1 MERFRKFVTYVA
13 AELNEDDFD
22 KGSLTQTLIVKLKD
36 GMSIVNPAYKK
47 ALTGEELEQVRE
59 DEESHQK
66 LGNIEIELEEI
77 AQGVRDNL
85 QSIFQR
91 GEKFDSLTH
100 KSE

>member
-1 MERFRKFVTYVA
+1 MVGDQQAEMERFRKFITYVG

-47 ALTGEELEQVRE
+47 TLTSEDLEQIRT
-59 DEESHQK
+59 DEESNKK
-66 LGNIEIELEEI
+66 LGSIEVELEEI

-85 QSIFQR
+85 QSIF
-91 GEKFDSLTH
+91 
-100 KSE
+100 

>member
-1 MERFRKFVTYVA
+1 M
-13 AELNEDDFD
+13 
-22 KGSLTQTLIVKLKD
+22 IVKLKD

-47 ALTGEELEQVRE
+47 VLTGEELEQVRA
-59 DEESHQK
+59 DEESNKK

-85 QSIFQR
+85 QSIIQR